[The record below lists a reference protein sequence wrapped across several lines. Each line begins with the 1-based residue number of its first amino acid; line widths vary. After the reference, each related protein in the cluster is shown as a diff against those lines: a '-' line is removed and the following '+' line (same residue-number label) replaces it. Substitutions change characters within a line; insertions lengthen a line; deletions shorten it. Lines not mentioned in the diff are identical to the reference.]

1 MLFFRQKG
9 DVDPGPFFQARKKKE
24 KPREMNN
31 LVSGTAAAVLLF
43 GVTAH
48 HVAAYH
54 VPQFMFASS
63 APTLSRACTKTCSF
77 GFRRVSGIRS
87 RSIVGRQGRSQIQ
100 MSENKVDLLVSD
112 RFAHFSSEQ
121 SPFSSCCSSNWRAA
135 SRYAFFNLFDEVSAL
150 TTICTDYL

>member
-87 RSIVGRQGRSQIQ
+87 RSIVGRQGRSQLQ

-112 RFAHFSSEQ
+112 RFAHFLLNNPLSRRVAVRIGGQHQGMLSST
-121 SPFSSCCSSNWRAA
+121 FSTK
-135 SRYAFFNLFDEVSAL
+135 LAL
-150 TTICTDYL
+150 